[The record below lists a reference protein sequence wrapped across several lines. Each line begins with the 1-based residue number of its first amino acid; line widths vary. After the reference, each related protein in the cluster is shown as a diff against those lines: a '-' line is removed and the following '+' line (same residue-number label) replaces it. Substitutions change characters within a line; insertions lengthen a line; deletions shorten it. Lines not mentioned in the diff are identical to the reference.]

1 MRLRL
6 THPAPQHHHLLPWM
20 IAALVFAAALL
31 AIASVAAGAAPEPTK
46 DQVKF
51 FEEKVRPILATNC
64 YKCHG
69 TENQKGS
76 LRLDLRE
83 MALAG
88 GESGAVIVP
97 GKPEESLLVEAIN
110 WQSFEMPPTG
120 KLGAHEIATLTE
132 WIKLGAPM
140 PKDHG
145 SGSGI
150 ELRKNRGVITDE
162 DRQWWAFRPI
172 HRGTGILP
180 AVLPI
185 QNPKSRIQNPIDAF
199 VVSALEAQQLCPAP
213 EADRRTLIRRLT
225 FDLTGLPPTPAEMDA
240 FVSDERPDAYE
251 RLADQ
256 LLASP
261 RHGEHW
267 ARHWLDLVRYGE
279 SDGYKQDAYRPEAWR
294 YRDYVI
300 RSLNAD
306 KPYSRFVLEQLAGDE
321 ALPGDPDALIAT
333 MYLRLGIY
341 EYNQR
346 DVRNQWSIIL
356 NDVTDVTADVMLGM
370 GMSCARCHDHKFDPI
385 LQKDYFRLQAFFAPI
400 LWRENV
406 PACKP
411 DELAEYNKQLAV
423 WEEATADLRKQIAE
437 IEDPIRASAS
447 RTTLVKFTDDLQALL
462 AKPPAERT
470 PYEAQLVYLIEYQAT
485 DGEGKADIGAKLKG
499 DKKEAWQ
506 KLKEELAKFDHLRP
520 RPLAFIPAVT
530 DIGPVAPEVTIPGR
544 RSGPGSPDEPIEP
557 GPPSV
562 LDLDDPAGTKPG
574 PGAPEFG
581 VSSASPGAS
590 LLPANGVGQTT
601 GRRTALAQW
610 IASPEN
616 PLPSRVLANRLWQH
630 HFGRGLCESP
640 SDFGRLGQ
648 PPSHP
653 ELLDYLAA
661 ELLDHDWSLKRLHRL
676 MVTSAT
682 YRQASRGPEV
692 AASSQQDPL
701 NRWLARMPVRRLAA
715 EQIRDAALTVSGELD
730 PRAGGEGGDS
740 GKTARRAVYLK
751 VFRNKQDATLD
762 VFDVPDG
769 ISTMPVRNVTT
780 TPTQSLYMIN
790 GPWMM
795 LRAKAFARRL
805 DDQPSATLEE
815 RVNAAYHLA
824 FGREPT
830 ADELQIATAFLQS
843 SSSQDRDALVDFCHV
858 ILNANEFL
866 YVD

>member
-1 MRLRL
+1 
-6 THPAPQHHHLLPWM
+6 
-20 IAALVFAAALL
+20 VFAAALL
-31 AIASVAAGAAPEPTK
+31 VIASVAAAAAPEPTK

-51 FEEKVRPILATNC
+51 FEEKVRPILAANC

-69 TENQKGS
+69 TENQKGN

-120 KLGAHEIATLTE
+120 KLGEHEIATLTQ

-145 SGSGI
+145 SGSGV
-150 ELRKNRGVITDE
+150 ELRKSRGVITDE
-162 DRQWWAFRPI
+162 DRQWWAFQPIGHPRPPI
-172 HRGTGILP
+172 GQASGVQASGGRKAPEVNGVAPLGTQGADAPRSP
-180 AVLPI
+180 A
-185 QNPKSRIQNPIDAF
+185 NPIDAF
-199 VVSALEAQQLCPAP
+199 IQSSLDSESLFPTP
-213 EADRRTLIRRLT
+213 SADRRTLIRRLT
-225 FDLTGLPPTPAEMDA
+225 FDLTGLPPTPDDIEA
-240 FVSDERPDAYE
+240 FLADERPDAYE
-251 RLADQ
+251 RLADR

-261 RHGEHW
+261 NHGEHW
-267 ARHWLDLVRYGE
+267 ARHWLDLVRYAE
-279 SDGYKQDAYRPEAWR
+279 SDGYKQDAYRPESWR

-300 RSLNAD
+300 RSFNSD

-321 ALPGDPDALIAT
+321 ALPGDPDAIIAT

-385 LQKDYFRLQAFFAPI
+385 LQKDYYRLQAFFAPI

-423 WEEATADLRKQIAE
+423 WEEATADLRKQIAA

-447 RTTLVKFTDDLQALL
+447 QTTLVKFTDDLQVIM

-499 DKKEAWQ
+499 EKKEEWQ
-506 KLKEELAKFDHLRP
+506 KLKDELAKFDHLRP
-520 RPLAFIPAVT
+520 RPVPFISAVT

-544 RSGPGSPDEPIEP
+544 RNGPGSPEEPIEP
-557 GPPSV
+557 GALSV
-562 LDLDDPAGTKPG
+562 LEASGIQASGGREAPG
-574 PGAPEFG
+574 
-581 VSSASPGAS
+581 SSAVVPVERDREADASRSP
-590 LLPANGVGQTT
+590 LTT
-601 GRRTALAQW
+601 GRRTALAEW

-616 PLPSRVLANRLWQH
+616 PLPSRVLANRLWQQ
-630 HFGRGLCESP
+630 HFGRGLAESP

-653 ELLDYLAA
+653 ELLDYLAR
-661 ELLDHDWSLKRLHRL
+661 ELLENEWSLKRLHRL

-682 YRQASRGPEV
+682 YRQASHGPEA
-692 AASSQQDPL
+692 AASAERDPL

-715 EQIRDAALTVSGELD
+715 EQVRDAAIAVTGELD
-730 PRAGGEGGDS
+730 PRMSGEGGDS
-740 GKTARRAVYLK
+740 GKTARRAIYLK
-751 VFRNKQDATLD
+751 VFRNKQDPTLD

-805 DDQPSATLEE
+805 EREPSATIEQ
-815 RVNAAYHLA
+815 RATTAYSLA
-824 FGREPT
+824 FGRAPT
-830 ADELQIATAFLQS
+830 ADELDAATTFLQS
-843 SSSQDRDALVDFCHV
+843 SPAQNQDALVDFCHV
-858 ILNANEFL
+858 LLNSNEFL

>member
-1 MRLRL
+1 MRERL
-6 THPAPQHHHLLPWM
+6 TQPAPGHHHLLPWL
-20 IAALVFAAALL
+20 IAALVFLAALL
-31 AIASVAAGAAPEPTK
+31 VIASVAAAAAPEPTQ

-51 FEEKVRPILATNC
+51 FEEKVRPILAANC

-69 TENQKGS
+69 TENQKGN

-120 KLGAHEIATLTE
+120 KLGEHEIATLTH

-145 SGSGI
+145 SGSGV
-150 ELRKNRGVITDE
+150 ELRKNRGVITEE
-162 DRQWWAFRPI
+162 DRQWWAFQPI
-172 HRGTGILP
+172 RGAAPSPALP
-180 AVLPI
+180 PI
-185 QNPKSRIQNPIDAF
+185 RNPQSEIRNPLDAF
-199 VVSALEAQQLCPAP
+199 IHDALTREGLSHAL

-225 FDLTGLPPTPAEMDA
+225 FDLTGLPPTPDDIDA
-240 FVSDERPDAYE
+240 FLADEPPDAYE
-251 RLADQ
+251 RLADR

-261 RHGEHW
+261 NHGEHS
-267 ARHWLDLVRYGE
+267 ARHWLDLVRYAE
-279 SDGYKQDAYRPEAWR
+279 SDGYKQDAYRPESWR

-300 RSLNAD
+300 RSFNSD

-321 ALPGDPDALIAT
+321 ALPGDPDAIIAT

-411 DELAEYNKQLAV
+411 DELAEYTRQLAI
-423 WEEATADLRKQIAE
+423 WEEATADLRKQIAA

-447 RTTLVKFTDDLQALL
+447 KTTLVKFTDDLQVMM

-499 DKKEAWQ
+499 EKKEEWQ
-506 KLKEELAKFDHLRP
+506 KLKDELAKFDHLRP
-520 RPLAFIPAVT
+520 KPIPFISAVT
-530 DIGPVAPEVTIPGR
+530 DIGPIAPEVTIPGR
-544 RSGPGSPDEPIEP
+544 RTGPGSADEPIEP
-557 GPPSV
+557 GPLSV
-562 LDLDDPAGTKPG
+562 LDDSPIPVPSVA
-574 PGAPEFG
+574 
-581 VSSASPGAS
+581 SA
-590 LLPANGVGQTT
+590 TT

-610 IASPEN
+610 LASDDN
-616 PLPSRVLANRLWQH
+616 PLPSRVLANRLWQQ
-630 HFGRGLCESP
+630 HFGRGLAESP

-653 ELLDYLAA
+653 ELLDYLAR

-682 YRQASRGPEV
+682 YRQASHGPEA
-692 AASSQQDPL
+692 AASAAIDPL

-715 EQIRDAALTVSGELD
+715 EQVRDAAIAVAGELD
-730 PRAGGEGGDS
+730 PRMNGEGGDS
-740 GKTARRAVYLK
+740 GKTNRRAVYLK
-751 VFRNKQDATLD
+751 VFRNKQDPTLD

-805 DDQPSATLEE
+805 EREPSTTLAERAAT
-815 RVNAAYHLA
+815 AYGLA
-824 FGREPT
+824 FGRSPT
-830 ADELQIATAFLQS
+830 AEELQAATEFLQANPAQS
-843 SSSQDRDALVDFCHV
+843 HDALVDFCH
-858 ILNANEFL
+858 ILLNSNEFL

>member
-1 MRLRL
+1 M
-6 THPAPQHHHLLPWM
+6 H
-20 IAALVFAAALL
+20 AASCYRRMFFAL
-31 AIASVAAGAAPEPTK
+31 ATLASVVVQASAAPPEPPPE
-46 DQVKF
+46 QVKF
-51 FEEKVRPILATNC
+51 FEEKVRPILAENC

-69 TENQKGS
+69 SEAQKGQ

-83 MALAG
+83 AALAG

-97 GKPEESLLVEAIN
+97 GKPAESLLVEAIK
-110 WQSFEMPPTG
+110 WESFEMPPTG
-120 KLGAHEIATLTE
+120 KLSESQIATLTE

-145 SGSGI
+145 SATGV
-150 ELRKNRGVITDE
+150 ELRTSRGVITDE
-162 DRQWWAFRPI
+162 DRQWWAFQPI
-172 HRGTGILP
+172 RRGAGILP
-180 AVLPI
+180 A
-185 QNPKSRIQNPIDAF
+185 NSRDQWSRSAIDAF
-199 VVSALEAQQLCPAP
+199 IAASLAREGLSPAP
-213 EADRRTLIRRLT
+213 ETDRRTLIRRVT
-225 FDLTGLPPTPAEMDA
+225 WDLVGLPPTPAEIDA
-240 FVSDERPDAYE
+240 FVSDDRPDAYE
-251 RLADQ
+251 RLADR

-261 RHGEHW
+261 NHGERW
-267 ARHWLDLVRYGE
+267 ARHWLDLVRYAE
-279 SDGYKQDAYRPEAWR
+279 TDGYKQDAYRPESWR

-321 ALPGDPDALIAT
+321 ALPSDPDALIAT

-406 PACKP
+406 PAASA
-411 DELAEYNKQLAV
+411 DEVTAYQQQLAV
-423 WEEATADLRKQIAE
+423 WEEATADLRRQIAE
-437 IEDPIRASAS
+437 IEDPIKRNAS
-447 RTTLVKFTDDLQALL
+447 RSTLVKFTDDLQEMM
-462 AKPPAERT
+462 AKPPHERT

-499 DKKEAWQ
+499 EKKEAWQ
-506 KLKEELAKFDHLRP
+506 KLKDELAKFDHLRP
-520 RPLAFIPAVT
+520 TPIPFISAVT
-530 DIGPVAPEVTIPGR
+530 DIGPIAPEVTIPGKR
-544 RSGPGSPDEPIEP
+544 NAEPIEP
-557 GPPSV
+557 GPLSV
-562 LDLDDPAGTKPG
+562 LDESPLAIIPP
-574 PGAPEFG
+574 P
-581 VSSASPGAS
+581 SST
-590 LLPANGVGQTT
+590 TT
-601 GRRTALAQW
+601 GRRTALANW
-610 IASPEN
+610 IASADN

-640 SDFGRLGQ
+640 SDFGRLGD

-653 ELLDYLAA
+653 ELLDYLAN
-661 ELLDHDWSLKRLHRL
+661 ELLDNDWSLKRLHRQ

-682 YRQASRGPEV
+682 YRQASHGPEA
-692 AASSQQDPL
+692 AASASKDPL
-701 NRWLARMPVRRLAA
+701 NRWLARMTVRRLSA
-715 EQIRDAALTVSGELD
+715 EQIRDAAIAVTGELD
-730 PRAGGEGGDS
+730 PRMGGEGGDS

-751 VFRNKQDATLD
+751 VHRNKQDATLD

-769 ISTMPVRNVTT
+769 ISTMPVRNLTT
-780 TPTQSLYMIN
+780 TPTQSLFMIN

-805 DDQPSATLEE
+805 AQPSSATLDE
-815 RVNAAYHLA
+815 RIASAYSLA
-824 FGREPT
+824 YGRPPT
-830 ADELQIATAFLQS
+830 ADEARVATEFLQS
-843 SSSQDRDALVDFCHV
+843 TAADDQDALVDFCHV
-858 ILNANEFL
+858 ILNSSEFL